1 MTKEKRTADYVL
13 TDKDIDEIIKTPEKK
28 PCEDAVSRDAIR
40 LKIAEMPKYTDGKKL
55 ASIRHLKNFLEKEL
69 EEPIEVT
76 QDICR
81 GFTIALECIGS
92 FIKSLPSETPTCKK
106 GRWIEVWDKDRLV
119 ILAYKCSECEYMMN
133 INTSHY
139 CPNCGAKMETEA

>member
-13 TDKDIDEIIKTPEKK
+13 TDKDIDKIIKTPEKK

-92 FIKSLPSETPTCKK
+92 FIKSLPSETPIRKTGKWKNDGHGHILCTACN
-106 GRWIEVWDKDRLV
+106 EVNVSTWKS
-119 ILAYKCSECEYMMN
+119 K
-133 INTSHY
+133 Y
-139 CPNCGAKMETEA
+139 CPSCGAKMER

>member
-13 TDKDIDEIIKTPEKK
+13 TNKNVDEIIKALEKE
-28 PCEDAVSRDAIR
+28 PCEDTVSRDSIR
-40 LKIAEMPKYTDGKKL
+40 LKIAEMPKYTNGKSL

-76 QDICR
+76 QDMCR

-92 FIKSLPSETPTCKK
+92 FIKSLPSETPTQKFVLDEIRAEISK
-106 GRWIEVWDKDRLV
+106 TWYTQPKNRYEEGLKDQALKDMKIIDKYRR
-119 ILAYKCSECEYMMN
+119 
-133 INTSHY
+133 
-139 CPNCGAKMETEA
+139 